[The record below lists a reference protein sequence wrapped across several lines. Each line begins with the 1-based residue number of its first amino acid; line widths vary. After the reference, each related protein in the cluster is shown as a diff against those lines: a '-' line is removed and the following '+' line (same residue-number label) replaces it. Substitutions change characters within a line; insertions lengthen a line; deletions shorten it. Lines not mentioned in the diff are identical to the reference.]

1 MIHPGQ
7 IIPDMRRSTRNGHA
21 TKNHDLSPTSSPQCG
36 KFVDPRPFPPFR
48 PSISALPLKGLAR
61 RGLLDM
67 QLGALPRTD
76 PVLWMN
82 SAGVGMFLSFFSITS
97 SWCHVFLLNS
107 CCFSWKTKRL
117 FKVASQNL
125 QRSFQRSISWNQ
137 TLSPPLWRESPKAA
151 KLPKCCPPAWS
162 HPLAYREAPPLGV
175 GHFQPSKYW
184 EFTQQVRD
192 WTNKNEIRQEPVGTW
207 RSQDGTNK
215 TWDLN
220 KAHGTHGNITGNNYR
235 SIYRIVVF
243 LGELKEQLMFSLL
256 TYNMLGLLGC
266 LGIPYFQPKTVEIW
280 ATVWFLWFLNCFTGN
295 STFQNP
301 R

>member
-1 MIHPGQ
+1 
-7 IIPDMRRSTRNGHA
+7 MRRSTRNGHA
-21 TKNHDLSPTSSPQCG
+21 TNNHGLSPTSSPQCG
-36 KFVDPRPFPPFR
+36 KFVDPDRFPRFAHPFLL
-48 PSISALPLKGLAR
+48 SPLRGSHVEAFWTCSWGLCP
-61 RGLLDM
+61 GQIQFCGWILL
-67 QLGALPRTD
+67 
-76 PVLWMN
+76 V
-82 SAGVGMFLSFFSITS
+82 SECFYHFLSITS

-117 FKVASQNL
+117 FQVAFQNL
-125 QRSFQRSISWNQ
+125 QRSFQRSISWTQ

-243 LGELKEQLMFSLL
+243 LNGELKEQLMFSLL
-256 TYNMLGLLGC
+256 TYNLLGLLGC

-301 R
+301 L